1 MTPEIGGPY
10 RWERPGD
17 APPRVERL
25 TIDEV
30 ESGSVIPRLMRW
42 QREFMLEVMEREFVI
57 DRITVTR
64 AATLRRPAPDPPRT
78 VPWGVVPCGRPRPGM
93 GVAVPNTGRVTMRN
107 VTPRL
112 ERRR

>member
-1 MTPEIGGPY
+1 MTPEIGEPY

-17 APPRVERL
+17 APPRIERL
-25 TIDEV
+25 TIE
-30 ESGSVIPRLMRW
+30 EAEAGSCIARLARLH
-42 QREFMLEVMEREFVI
+42 REFLLEVMERELVI
-57 DRITVTR
+57 DRITVAR

-78 VPWGVVPCGRPRPGM
+78 PPWGVVPCGRPRPGM
-93 GVAVPNTGRVTMRN
+93 GVAVPNTERVTMRN